1 MRAKNAV
8 RRERGF
14 SDRVEV
20 SEPSEFGVWLVGVGP
35 EVHGSDGNSPFP
47 RYSGLMNAQRPQF
60 DSHRFVKRLTTAG
73 LSEEVAEILAD
84 EHTRLIIPD
93 DVATKA
99 DVETVSANL
108 DFTRAEMATKAD
120 LVAVSA
126 NLDFTRAE
134 MATKADVETVSA
146 NLDFARA
153 EMATKVDLEAV
164 RAEMATKAD
173 VEAVRAEMATKA
185 DVEAIR
191 AEMATKADVEA
202 IRAEMA
208 TKADLHREIAA
219 SEARMEQR
227 LQNAILE
234 AKISLIKWMIATMA
248 VFSGIVIGAMTAF
261 Q

>member
-1 MRAKNAV
+1 M
-8 RRERGF
+8 RGF

-60 DSHRFVKRLTTAG
+60 DSYRFVKRLTTAG

-108 DFTRAEMATKAD
+108 DFA
-120 LVAVSA
+120 
-126 NLDFTRAE
+126 RAE
-134 MATKADVETVSA
+134 MATKADVEAVSA

-153 EMATKVDLEAV
+153 EMATKADVEAV

-185 DVEAIR
+185 DVEAVR

-202 IRAEMA
+202 VRAEMATKTDVEAVRAEMA

>member
-1 MRAKNAV
+1 M
-8 RRERGF
+8 RGF

-20 SEPSEFGVWLVGVGP
+20 SEPSEFGVWLVGVGA

-60 DSHRFVKRLTTAG
+60 DSYRFVKRLTTAG

-93 DVATKA
+93 D
-99 DVETVSANL
+99 L
-108 DFTRAEMATKAD
+108 
-120 LVAVSA
+120 
-126 NLDFTRAE
+126 
-134 MATKADVETVSA
+134 ATKADVETVSA

-153 EMATKVDLEAV
+153 EMATKTDLETV
-164 RAEMATKAD
+164 RAEMATKADLETVKAEMATKAD

-185 DVEAIR
+185 DVEAVR
-191 AEMATKADVEA
+191 T
-202 IRAEMA
+202 EMA

>member
-1 MRAKNAV
+1 M
-8 RRERGF
+8 RGF

-20 SEPSEFGVWLVGVGP
+20 SEPSEFGVWLVGVGA

-60 DSHRFVKRLTTAG
+60 DSYRFVKRLTTAG

-93 DVATKA
+93 VATKA

-108 DFTRAEMATKAD
+108 DF
-120 LVAVSA
+120 V
-126 NLDFTRAE
+126 
-134 MATKADVETVSA
+134 ATKADVETVSA

-153 EMATKVDLEAV
+153 EMATKTDLETV

-185 DVEAIR
+185 DVEAVR
-191 AEMATKADVEA
+191 T
-202 IRAEMA
+202 EMA

>member
-1 MRAKNAV
+1 M
-8 RRERGF
+8 RGF

-20 SEPSEFGVWLVGVGP
+20 SEPSEFGVWLVGVGA

-60 DSHRFVKRLTTAG
+60 DSYRFVKRLTTAG

-84 EHTRLIIPD
+84 EHTRLVIPD
-93 DVATKA
+93 DLATKA

-108 DFTRAEMATKAD
+108 DFA
-120 LVAVSA
+120 
-126 NLDFTRAE
+126 RAE

-153 EMATKVDLEAV
+153 EMATKTDLETV
-164 RAEMATKAD
+164 RSEMATKADLETVKAEMATKAD
-173 VEAVRAEMATKA
+173 VEAVRT
-185 DVEAIR
+185 
-191 AEMATKADVEA
+191 
-202 IRAEMA
+202 EMA

>member
-99 DVETVSANL
+99 DVETVSAI
-108 DFTRAEMATKAD
+108 
-120 LVAVSA
+120 
-126 NLDFTRAE
+126 LDFTRAE

-153 EMATKVDLEAV
+153 EMATKTDLETVRAEMATKADLETV

-173 VEAVRAEMATKA
+173 VEAV
-185 DVEAIR
+185 R